1 MAQDVLVPQMGESV
15 LEGTILQWKVK
26 IGDRVEINQPLV
38 ELMTDKVN
46 VEIPAETA
54 GILTAQFVKE
64 GDVVPVGSRIATID
78 DGKGA
83 AVSTGRPAQADTPEP
98 ATSVAMA
105 AAPVAAPPV
114 KATGEVGKGMMSPK
128 VRMLIREYGVD
139 PLTIIPTGKEGRV
152 TVEEVMRAVEQRS
165 G

>member
-1 MAQDVLVPQMGESV
+1 MAQDVVVPQMGESV

-26 IGDRVEINQPLV
+26 IGDRVEVNQPLV

-64 GDVVPVGSRIATID
+64 GEVVPVGTRIATID

-83 AVSTGRPAQADTPEP
+83 V
-98 ATSVAMA
+98 
-105 AAPVAAPPV
+105 
-114 KATGEVGKGMMSPK
+114 
-128 VRMLIREYGVD
+128 
-139 PLTIIPTGKEGRV
+139 
-152 TVEEVMRAVEQRS
+152 
-165 G
+165 